1 MGAEPTIY
9 CLEQLTDYDQFER
22 FCSDLM
28 VLEGYDGLEPLG
40 GYKDKGRDAL
50 HTAKNGG
57 TNTVFAYSVRED
69 WLDKLNEDADKVKK
83 HGHACDDLVFLSTA
97 SFTATER
104 DNAIKETKAN
114 YGFNALLYGLE
125 RLRMLLNKHPQLITQ
140 HPHIFHPAFF
150 ANSSATNGTAPRD
163 LLVIDNVVEDDT
175 MATWLARRLQ
185 LEGYQVWSK
194 ATSPTAGSSVNETIE
209 KLVKSRA
216 FRLLQ
221 VMSPHA
227 VSDNEF
233 NSRRSF
239 AFGVTD
245 NLVLPLTSMDFDP
258 ATLDSKSSKL
268 EAVMFTKSWAEG
280 LTVLLKA
287 LKDSGCPGFRDA
299 TTRFSTSFGVMPG
312 LVKEQ
317 PERLISSQFDVIK
330 IPKSINRYVS
340 DKEINEQELQDMS
353 LQWAFRKV
361 DKNRFLSFFAPPTDL
376 KRKFVIKDKGG
387 AAWDIVADIDKIA
400 VKILLPELIR
410 KSIIV
415 HSISKGL
422 KYCPEFD
429 GLYFPENLVPSDRLN
444 FIRPDGEKSFVGP
457 VGQRK
462 FWRPGISTIYKYALS
477 PLFRVVD
484 GYENKYRIQ
493 LKTRIRFTDEDG
505 TLLPSKAAFSRRKH
519 LCRSWF
525 NYEWL
530 HRMLAMIQFLSEN
543 ETITIGPV
551 GSELIISAKP
561 NEWLV
566 PLSIDEDALSNK
578 EGDREE
584 MMAYS
589 RNNDDD
595 EDEPTGEADADR

>member
-1 MGAEPTIY
+1 
-9 CLEQLTDYDQFER
+9 LEQLTDYDQFER

-40 GYKDKGRDAL
+40 GHKDKGRDAL

-69 WLDKLNEDADKVKK
+69 WLEKLNEDAEKVKN

-97 SFTATER
+97 NFTATER
-104 DNAIKETKAN
+104 DNAIKDVKAK
-114 YGFNALLYGLE
+114 YGFSALLYGLE

-150 ANSSATNGTAPRD
+150 ANQSTTNVTSPRD

-194 ATSPTAGSSVNETIE
+194 ATSPVAGSSVNDTIE

-221 VMSPHA
+221 IMSPSA
-227 VSDNEF
+227 VADNEF

-245 NLVLPLTSMDFDP
+245 NLVLPLAAADFD
-258 ATLDSKSSKL
+258 AAKLDSKSSKL
-268 EAVMFTKSWAEG
+268 ETVSFAKSWAEG
-280 LTVLLKA
+280 LSSLLKTLA
-287 LKDSGCPGFRDA
+287 DFGCPGFRDA
-299 TTRFSTSFGVMPG
+299 TTRLSTSFGVMPG
-312 LVKEQ
+312 LVKEE
-317 PERLISSQFDVIK
+317 PERVISSQFEVVK
-330 IPKSINRYVS
+330 IPKSINRYVT
-340 DKEINEQELQDMS
+340 DNEINEQELQELS

-361 DKNRFLSFFAPPTDL
+361 DNNRFLSFFAPPADL
-376 KRKFVIKDKGG
+376 KRKLAIKDKGG
-387 AAWDIVADIDKIA
+387 AVWDIVTEIDKIA

-410 KSIIV
+410 KSLIV

-444 FIRPDGEKSFVGP
+444 FTRPDGDKSFVGP

-462 FWRPGISTIYKYALS
+462 FWRPAKSTIYKYALS

-484 GYENKYRIQ
+484 GYESKYRVQ

-505 TLLPSKAAFSRRKH
+505 SLLPSKTAFSRRKH

-543 ETITIGPV
+543 GTISIGPT
-551 GSELIISAKP
+551 GGELIVAATP

-566 PLSIDEDALSNK
+566 PLRINEDALTSQ
-578 EGDREE
+578 EADREE

-589 RNNDDD
+589 RDDD
-595 EDEPTGEADADR
+595 DDDDADKGESSGDAYDDS